1 MIENNR
7 SKAPTKLSARAV
19 KNKSNDALDD
29 DDLLEIALPWLS
41 QSSSTVVRSP
51 ITCGGITTIIYQS
64 SSSSSPSE
72 QIDKIPK
79 SAAIELAVKKETKQK
94 QLPHPADEGK
104 EIYDHFIRGKLAR
117 RAYHLPDN
125 TYCQDYRQYISNCHL
140 IFGLFC
146 YDKRSPVRIKHRILL
161 LFGSL
166 AFGLNITNIMYLWGN
181 QVFHDDEIT
190 SAFREWATTKIPS
203 NIYNGT
209 TATNTILEDTIL
221 EDASA
226 RFKVDMGSQL
236 TILWTVG
243 AGIHAAF
250 DMALWHMISCGYC
263 SYSSNATNNNREDCF
278 IFGWTTAISI
288 VMLMIVATSVVL
300 YFRVFP
306 MTDDEDD
313 IRIDEQLIS
322 LTDDVVEPAE
332 VMGFLLS
339 GDFSFILAFIIEFA
353 VSLFIWTPFLMTTLF
368 TGVLGCGRIPCI
380 GGRPREVWKERNG
393 KDGRRFYEI

>member
-1 MIENNR
+1 MNENR
-7 SKAPTKLSARAV
+7 SKAARAA
-19 KNKSNDALDD
+19 KNKSNDAYDD
-29 DDLLEIALPWLS
+29 DELLEMALPWLS
-41 QSSSTVVRSP
+41 QSSSTIVKSP
-51 ITCGGITTIIYQS
+51 ITRGGTTTIIYQS
-64 SSSSSPSE
+64 SSSLPSE
-72 QIDKIPK
+72 QIDRIPK
-79 SAAIELAVKKETKQK
+79 SAAIELAVQEETKPK
-94 QLPHPADEGK
+94 QLHHPTDEGK
-104 EIYDHFIRGKLAR
+104 QIYDDFIQGKLAR
-117 RAYHLPDN
+117 RAYHLPNN
-125 TYCQDYRQYISNCHL
+125 TYCQDYRQYIANCHL

-146 YDKRSPVRIKHRILL
+146 YDKRSPVTIKHRILL
-161 LFGSL
+161 LCGSL

-190 SAFREWATTKIPS
+190 SAFREWATTKIPT

-263 SYSSNATNNNREDCF
+263 SYSSNATNSSRQDF
-278 IFGWTTAISI
+278 LIFGWTTAITI
-288 VMLMIVATSVVL
+288 VMLMIIATSVVL

-306 MTDDEDD
+306 MTDDEDG

-322 LTDDVVEPAE
+322 LTDDIVEPAE

-368 TGVLGCGRIPCI
+368 SGLLGCGRIPCI

>member
-1 MIENNR
+1 MNENR
-7 SKAPTKLSARAV
+7 SKAPTKSAARTSA

-29 DDLLEIALPWLS
+29 DELLEIALPWLS
-41 QSSSTVVRSP
+41 QSSSSTIVRSP
-51 ITCGGITTIIYQS
+51 ITRGGTITVIYQ

-72 QIDKIPK
+72 QIDRIPK
-79 SAAIELAVKKETKQK
+79 SAAIELAVKEETKPMK
-94 QLPHPADEGK
+94 LPHPADEGK
-104 EIYDHFIRGKLAR
+104 EVCEHFIRGKLAR

-125 TYCQDYRQYISNCHL
+125 TYCQDYRQYIANCHL

-146 YDKRSPVRIKHRILL
+146 YDKRSPVRIKHRVLL
-161 LFGSL
+161 LCGSL
-166 AFGLNITNIMYLWGN
+166 AFGLNITNIIYLWGN

-190 SAFREWATTKIPS
+190 SAFREWATTKIPT
-203 NIYNGT
+203 NIFNGT
-209 TATNTILEDTIL
+209 KATNTILEDTIL
-221 EDASA
+221 EDAST

-263 SYSSNATNNNREDCF
+263 SYSSNATNNRQDCF

-288 VMLMIVATSVVL
+288 VMLMIIATSVVL

-306 MTDDEDD
+306 MTDEEDG
-313 IRIDEQLIS
+313 IRVDEQLIS

-332 VMGFLLS
+332 VMGFLLE

-368 TGVLGCGRIPCI
+368 TGLLGCGRIPCI